1 MKVIAFNGSPRRKG
15 NTAQAIE
22 IVFKELQA
30 QGIETEMVQLG
41 GEKLF
46 GCLACYQCMKNKDGQ
61 CARKDDKM
69 NEFIEKIKT
78 ADGIVIG
85 SPTYFSNVTSEV
97 KAFIDRSGFVNRAN
111 GGDFLRGKAG
121 AAVVSVRRAGATFVY
136 SAINFYFGISEMNIP
151 GSVYWNLTTALEPG
165 DIQHDAEGI
174 RTFEVLGKNLAELLK
189 KTRG

>member
-30 QGIETEMVQLG
+30 RGIETELVQLG

-46 GCLACYQCMKNKDGQ
+46 GCLACYQCMKNKDGH

-69 NEFIEKIKT
+69 NEFIDKLKT

-97 KAFIDRSGFVNRAN
+97 KAFIDRAGFVNRAN

-189 KTRG
+189 KTQG

>member
-30 QGIETEMVQLG
+30 RGIETELVQLG

-46 GCLACYQCMKNKDGQ
+46 GCLACYQCMKNKDGH

-69 NEFIEKIKT
+69 NEFIDKLKT

-97 KAFIDRSGFVNRAN
+97 KAFIDRAGFVNRAN

-151 GSVYWNLTTALEPG
+151 GSVYWNMTTALEPG

-189 KTRG
+189 KTQG